1 MTLRQIVEKL
11 GLEVA
16 SGMSNLDVEV
26 TSGCVSDILSDV
38 MAKAPRGSIWVTNH
52 THQNVMALVFFKR
65 LTGVIIAGGLEL
77 EEDALQKALEK
88 DIPVLKTKANAFDVV
103 GHLYELGIRG
113 H

>member
-1 MTLRQIVEKL
+1 MKLREIVEKL

-16 SGMSNLDVEV
+16 SGSNNLDVEV

-77 EEDALQKALEK
+77 EEEAL
-88 DIPVLKTKANAFDVV
+88 
-103 GHLYELGIRG
+103 
-113 H
+113 